1 MKRFEYNN
9 KCLPGS
15 YANTISLCLLVTLTR
30 RESILTEDRDLAD
43 GYLHRKNPILL
54 VDGSVCEYRQMKARK
69 KRCFRV
75 SATVHVLVFFLYKQQ
90 PKQSIL
96 HKQVIEVGTTKATL

>member
-30 RESILTEDRDLAD
+30 REYIQTEDRDLAD

-54 VDGSVCEYRQMKARK
+54 VDGSMCESWQTKARK

-75 SATVHVLVFFLYKQQ
+75 SATVHVLVFFLW
-90 PKQSIL
+90 
-96 HKQVIEVGTTKATL
+96 ATDQKIDSS